1 VNERQPTQPQ
11 AVLMRLDPSTL
22 ERLARRTAELLA
34 DRLQIPK
41 APPQH
46 ELPELLTAAEVSAWW
61 GVHRGWVYEH
71 ASELG
76 AIRIG
81 SGRRPTLRFDPE
93 QITRRLARP
102 PTRGDRSMGSS

>member
-1 VNERQPTQPQ
+1 MNERQPTQPR
-11 AVLMRLDPSTL
+11 AVLMRLDPGTL

-34 DRLQIPK
+34 ERLQTPQT
-41 APPQH
+41 PPQH
-46 ELPELLTAAEVSAWW
+46 ELPELLTATQVSAWW

-102 PTRGDRSMGSS
+102 PARDGRPVSSS

>member
-1 VNERQPTQPQ
+1 VNSHPPTQPGSTL
-11 AVLMRLDPSTL
+11 VRLDPSTV
-22 ERLARRTAELLA
+22 ERLALRTAELLA
-34 DRLQIPK
+34 DRLEK
-41 APPQH
+41 ASTPAGQQ
-46 ELPELLTAAEVSAWW
+46 LPDLLTAAEVSAWW

-81 SGRRPTLRFDPE
+81 SGQRPTLRFDAE

-102 PTRGDRSMGSS
+102 PVKPRT